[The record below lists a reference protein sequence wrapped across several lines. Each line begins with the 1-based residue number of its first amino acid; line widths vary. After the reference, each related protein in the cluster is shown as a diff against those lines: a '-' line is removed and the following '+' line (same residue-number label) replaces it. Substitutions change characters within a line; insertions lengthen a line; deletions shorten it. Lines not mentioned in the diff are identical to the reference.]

1 MLDNGVGEEKAGLGW
16 DKIRFM
22 TRNLSCPDNVF
33 LPSSSA
39 VLGTIFPEDTLQL
52 PDAAAR
58 KCVIFRIYHGDTGC

>member
-16 DKIRFM
+16 DKTRFM
-22 TRNLSCPDNVF
+22 TRNLSCPDNVI
-33 LPSSSA
+33 L
-39 VLGTIFPEDTLQL
+39 PEDTLLL